1 MKELIESINEIVKY
15 GLESNISELEKVQNL
30 EKNLIIFYKL
40 YFEFEDKFDETEYS
54 EFDSSKFLN
63 IEENIKSNFPTI
75 GFYNTFIDLT
85 KVPTTES
92 NCALGDAF
100 DDLLD
105 IIKDILEIKWRLENN
120 SYDNGIW
127 FFKFIFKKHTKQ
139 HILGLLNY
147 LNESESQQ
155 FI

>member
-63 IEENIKSNFPTI
+63 IEENS
-75 GFYNTFIDLT
+75 
-85 KVPTTES
+85 
-92 NCALGDAF
+92 
-100 DDLLD
+100 
-105 IIKDILEIKWRLENN
+105 
-120 SYDNGIW
+120 
-127 FFKFIFKKHTKQ
+127 
-139 HILGLLNY
+139 
-147 LNESESQQ
+147 
-155 FI
+155 